1 MLKRVS
7 YLTHQGPYLNTN
19 EDLVDIDV
27 DLNLYTVLDGFGG
40 SNIGDVAVLEMRDV
54 IKKGFTKISA
64 DEDSTMPFFYS
75 SRYIL
80 ESNALLNAFHQGHQY
95 LVKSNSERKV
105 EHRAGVAAMAFALG
119 NELGTFVSCGNV
131 RAVLLRHGRLK
142 TIVAPENF
150 EFLNATTEE
159 QKSLAMLPSIALG
172 LFEDVQF
179 KVTEFLPK
187 VGDVVLMLTDGMYSQ
202 LNDDELLNLLS
213 QNSDDAEFLD
223 ALRDLSNQKGNWDN
237 QSGIILRF

>member
-7 YLTHQGPYLNTN
+7 YISHQGPYLNIN
-19 EDLVDIDV
+19 EDLVDVDV

-40 SNIGDVAVLEMRDV
+40 SNIGDLAAAEIKDV

-75 SRYIL
+75 SRYVL

-95 LVKSNSERKV
+95 LIKSNSEKKI
-105 EHRAGVAAMAFALG
+105 EHRAGVAALAFALG
-119 NELGTFVSCGNV
+119 EEMGTLVSCGNI
-131 RAVLLRHGRLK
+131 RAVLMRKGVLK

-150 EFLNATTEE
+150 EFLTTASDD
-159 QKSLAMLPSIALG
+159 QKNLTMLPNIALG
-172 LFEDVQF
+172 LFEDIQF
-179 KVTEFLPK
+179 RVTEFIPLM
-187 VGDVVLMLTDGMYSQ
+187 GDVFILLTDGMFSQ
-202 LNDDELLNLLS
+202 LKDEDILSLLNEKT
-213 QNSDDAEFLD
+213 DDADFLD
-223 ALRDLSNQKGNWDN
+223 ALRDLNNQNGNWDN